1 MVDFVNAAP
10 MVNDQGT
17 KDLSTRPLV
26 LQPLAI
32 PQHLPK
38 LYIWAEKGKVGPSYI
53 NMNEY
58 SLTQLYGD
66 DTFDIAKDYHNHST
80 IFLKKIAAEGNN
92 CVVHRLLPDDANCA
106 ANVALWLDVLEVDAL
121 PIYEKN
127 ADGSYKM
134 TTGATPAKVQLL
146 DPVTGVGLYTAP
158 GYQVKW
164 VAESVDAVFN
174 PIYGST
180 GYAIGG
186 LASKPGDQTSGG
198 STSTRY
204 PIFEFVAA
212 NPGTAGNKIGFSL
225 FPQLQS
231 DLSPLSMD
239 VFNETKNYPYSFM
252 LKRVVNELTGK
263 IAPVTNNYAATSVNF
278 VVEPGKR
285 DAGTGA
291 VIYAGK
297 IVNDAYIS
305 YAGDNNANELGS
317 IHVYNSNLETLLG
330 QFCEAELNVANALK
344 TGPESDVDA
353 NVDPLLLATEP
364 NIYAFNVIG
373 FTNSNGSPYNAVQFA
388 TGSSA
393 TGSIKLTP
401 NTTVM
406 LAEGNDGTIGNA
418 AFDLAVAEDMVNY
431 NDPAHEYMDLVLHP
445 ESHMYDTGFTMA
457 TKKAL
462 AKFISRRRDTY
473 VVASPFAWDKASV
486 ADRSIQS
493 QISVAQALQSVF
505 GLYPESVIFGTP
517 CMRASIIAGS
527 CLLLNSTYTE
537 RLPVSIEVAI
547 KSARYMGAAEGKWKN
562 GFIFDSQPGSL
573 LTEVSDVDMNWV
585 PKTTRNA
592 LWSAG
597 ITFVANENTRQKFF
611 TALKTVYNNDTSVLN
626 SYFVATAICFLNK
639 IEHAAWRRF
648 TGNISLTSAQ
658 LITGVN
664 EFVAAQVKDRF
675 DGQFKII
682 PDCRITEFDKQRGYS
697 YTLVIKI
704 GANNMSTVATTSVEA
719 YRMADLLA

>member
-26 LQPLAI
+26 LRPLEI

-38 LYIWAEKGKVGPSYI
+38 LYIWAEKGKVGPSYV

-66 DTFDIAKDYHNHST
+66 DTFDISKDYHNHST

-92 CVVHRLLPDDANCA
+92 CVVHRLLPDDANGS
-106 ANVALWLDVLEVDAL
+106 ANVTLWLDVMVVEAL
-121 PIYEKN
+121 PIYQKN

-134 TTGATPAKVQLL
+134 TTGATPAKIQLTN
-146 DPVTGVGLYTAP
+146 PATGAGVYTAA
-158 GYQVKW
+158 GFQVKW
-164 VAESVDAVFN
+164 VAESVDATFVQGVG
-174 PIYGST
+174 PT
-180 GYAIGG
+180 GYVPGA
-186 LASKPGDQTSGG
+186 LASKPGDQTGG
-198 STSTRY
+198 YLASVRY
-204 PIFEFVAA
+204 PIFEFVAS
-212 NPGTAGNKIGFSL
+212 NPGEAGNKIGVTL

-231 DLSPLSMD
+231 DLSPMSMD
-239 VFNETKNYPYSFM
+239 VYNETKNYPYSFM
-252 LKRVVNELTGK
+252 MKRLVNELTGK
-263 IAPVTNNYAATSVNF
+263 ILPITNNYSDTSANF
-278 VVEPGKR
+278 VLEPGKR

-291 VIYAGK
+291 IISIKK

-305 YAGDNNANELGS
+305 FAGDNNINELGTV
-317 IHVYNSNLETLLG
+317 HVYDGNLENLLV
-330 QFCEAELNVANALK
+330 QFRDAEKAVALELA
-344 TGPESDVDA
+344 GGAFSDPDN
-353 NVDPLLLATEP
+353 NVDPLLLTAID
-364 NIYAFNVIG
+364 NDYAFNIIG
-373 FTNSNGSPYNAVQFA
+373 FTNSNGSPYNAVQYA
-388 TGSSA
+388 TTA
-393 TGSIKLTP
+393 NELGSIKLTP

-406 LAEGNDGTIGNA
+406 LADGYNGTIDNE

-431 NDPAHEYMDLVLHP
+431 NDPSHEYMDLVLHP
-445 ESHMYDTGFTMA
+445 ESHMYDTGFTLQ

-462 AKFISRRRDTY
+462 TKFISRRRDTY
-473 VVASPFAWDKASV
+473 VVASTFAWDKNSA
-486 ADRSIQS
+486 ADRGIQS
-493 QISVAQALQSVF
+493 QISVAQALQSIF

-527 CLLLNSTYTE
+527 CLLLNNTYTD
-537 RLPVSIEVAI
+537 RLPVAIEVAI

-573 LTEVSDVDMNWV
+573 LTEIFDVDMNWI

-597 ITFVANENTRQKFF
+597 ITFVGNENTRQKFF

-648 TGNISLTSAQ
+648 SGNISLTSAQ
-658 LITGVN
+658 LITAVN
-664 EFVAAQVKDRF
+664 DFVAAQVKDRF